1 MILNRKLFQRE
12 YRILNLYEEYKMEYE
27 KLGLIGIVPNPIMDL
42 TTKDIAYTDNA
53 EMMDCITHKKNV
65 TLYYSEKLFQ
75 CSDRFIKAVL
85 FHEFTHISD
94 AYNFVGMEYS
104 NFFMSTY
111 SEFNAMRVEIL
122 LKNGNKIP
130 MLDDTICDENG
141 VTTPRKEIEGYL
153 NFIIN
158 TFKSSRMYPEK
169 IKEKAEQIGS
179 IFLKS
184 YSWMFAYL
192 SFYEETEKKYFE
204 SCFNRLEKCK
214 QKELVKEL
222 YKEIQS
228 VEYIKSDS
236 QKIVLDIVDLYSL
249 CFE

>member
-1 MILNRKLFQRE
+1 
-12 YRILNLYEEYKMEYE
+12 MEYE

-53 EMMDCITHKKNV
+53 ELMDCITHKKNV

-169 IKEKAEQIGS
+169 IKEK
-179 IFLKS
+179 
-184 YSWMFAYL
+184 
-192 SFYEETEKKYFE
+192 YFE